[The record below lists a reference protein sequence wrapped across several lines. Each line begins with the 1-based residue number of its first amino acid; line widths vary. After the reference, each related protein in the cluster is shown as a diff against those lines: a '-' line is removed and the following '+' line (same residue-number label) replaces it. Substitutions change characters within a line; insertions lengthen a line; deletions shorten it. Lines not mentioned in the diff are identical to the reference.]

1 MSAHGALTNLSI
13 DAARRILAARLRDSG
28 IETPELDAR
37 LLIGAALG
45 LDHTGLATQALRLV
59 SLDDADII
67 EGFALRRIAHEPVAR
82 IVGRKEFWG
91 LDLGVSAA
99 TLVPRP
105 DTETVIEAAL
115 AVLRESAP
123 SDRDLRI
130 ADIGTGS
137 GAILLALLSEFTDA
151 HGIGTDISDAALAVA
166 QENARRLG
174 LDERASFVRG
184 DYAAGLRGP
193 FNLIVSN
200 PPYIPSAEIA
210 ALDPDVRDYDPRLA
224 LDGGSDGLAAYR
236 ALAPQAAALLHP
248 GGALVL
254 EIGAEQ
260 GGAVSAILRNA
271 GLAVSNPPRRDL
283 AGRDR
288 VVIGRKAAI

>member
-91 LDLGVSAA
+91 LDLDVSAA